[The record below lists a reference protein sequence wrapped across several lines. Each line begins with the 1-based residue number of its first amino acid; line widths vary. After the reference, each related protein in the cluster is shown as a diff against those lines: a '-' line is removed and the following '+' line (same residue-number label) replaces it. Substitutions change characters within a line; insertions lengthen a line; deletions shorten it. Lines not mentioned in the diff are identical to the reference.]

1 MLSTALTL
9 VLFAAGSQPTPT
21 PAFSL
26 DTPDPR
32 APVAVSEEWSG
43 WSEPVATPAPAPART
58 TSKSSKKGTKAA
70 NKSLL
75 GRQPVIVGGIESA
88 FATIELVQGEI
99 DEMWTITLDG
109 GKVGQ
114 LAGREARLRV
124 AMVRPGKHD
133 LAIFNERG
141 TLWSGRVD
149 VRSNQTLVLEALA
162 TGLQSSDPMALQS
175 HAELREERVANG
187 R

>member
-21 PAFSL
+21 PAFAL
-26 DTPDPR
+26 DTPDAR
-32 APVAVSEEWSG
+32 APAAVSEEWSG
-43 WSEPVATPAPAPART
+43 WSEPVATPAPAKKA
-58 TSKSSKKGTKAA
+58 KSAKKAA
-70 NKSLL
+70 SKSLL

-114 LAGREARLRV
+114 LTGREARLRV
-124 AMVRPGKHD
+124 GMVRPGKHD
-133 LAIFNERG
+133 LSIFNERG
-141 TLWSGRVD
+141 TLWSGRVE
-149 VRSNQTLVLEALA
+149 VRSNQTLVLEAMA
-162 TGLQSSDPMALQS
+162 AGLQSSDPMALQS

>member
-1 MLSTALTL
+1 MLSTALIL

-21 PAFSL
+21 PTFAL
-26 DTPDPR
+26 DTQDPR

-43 WSEPVATPAPAPART
+43 WSEPDATPAPAPT
-58 TSKSSKKGTKAA
+58 KKSKSAKKAAKAA

-114 LAGREARLRV
+114 LTGREARLRV
-124 AMVRPGKHD
+124 GMVRPGKHD

-141 TLWSGRVD
+141 TLWSGRVE
-149 VRSNQTLVLEALA
+149 VRGNQTLVLEALA
-162 TGLQSSDPMALQS
+162 AGLQSSDPMALQS
-175 HAELREERVANG
+175 HAELREERVADG